1 MPVNRSTSKLRKYY
15 EQAYRDLSRVELQ
28 RGMRP
33 LDVLDLSE
41 LFDYD
46 ADLWLGFYTE
56 EGLMAG
62 LKRYG
67 VFEDLRSRGFEQV
80 RITLNLEDPEE
91 QMLRI
96 WSDLPKLDAPV
107 LELVASRSVLH
118 FREDFMSTS
127 TPPFAP
133 MLNIHWLLMQN
144 PQASFG
150 PDRLPLPGQAHPGT
164 GLGEQVM
171 GLLRNSCRRLK
182 LGGLVTVPAHF
193 HNALMYAGTYHYID
207 PNAEGALQALQ
218 RDLFGKKSAFE
229 HPKKLVA
236 ASWAFYWKMIV
247 DQKAASKEPY
257 EWFHEAMVCPISPEM
272 CAYFESPKYL
282 AEVAAARDSHDFRI
296 FDQAL
301 HGNMARC
308 GLAPWDKERA
318 HEWLTSLN

>member
-1 MPVNRSTSKLRKYY
+1 MPVSRSTSKLRKSY

-33 LDVLDLSE
+33 LDALDLSE

-46 ADLWLGFYTE
+46 ADLWLGFYTK

-62 LKRYG
+62 LERYG

-91 QMLRI
+91 QMLRV
-96 WSDLPKLDAPV
+96 WSEQPKLDEPV

-118 FREDFMSTS
+118 FREDFLDAS

-150 PDRLPLPGQAHPGT
+150 PERLPLPGQTHPGT

-207 PNAEGALQALQ
+207 PNAEGALLALH
-218 RDLFGKKSAFE
+218 RDLFDGKPPFDN
-229 HPKKLVA
+229 PVQLVA

-247 DQKAASKEPY
+247 DQAQAPQEPY

-272 CAYFESPKYL
+272 CAYFKSPRYL
-282 AEVAAARDSHDFRI
+282 AEVAAARDAHDFKI
-296 FDQAL
+296 FDQPL
-301 HGNMARC
+301 RRNLARC
-308 GLAPWDKERA
+308 GLIPWDQERA
-318 HEWLTSLN
+318 RQWMASL